1 MTCLLTTEQGIL
13 VNEQAQVLGADG
25 QPIDDLFVCGD
36 CSGGFFVINDSRLM
50 FGVAM
55 SCNMTFTIK
64 AVKVAMIG

>member
-36 CSGGFFVINDSRLM
+36 CSGGFFVINDPRLSP
-50 FGVAM
+50 VSLWAA
-55 SCNMTFTIK
+55 T
-64 AVKVAMIG
+64 